1 MAKKYWL
8 KFGSG
13 DPASTSGLAPTFIHF
28 IKFDG
33 TTLTPPGITQPI
45 TGVGMYQF
53 TYTPSFSIAFAID
66 GATTG
71 LSSSNRYIFG
81 NLDPNDRLD
90 EIIGEQG
97 STLSA
102 IGTTLIAQGA
112 TVSGIAA
119 TLVAQGATVVAIG
132 NTLTAQGTNISA
144 IGTTLIAQGST
155 LVGMG
160 TTFLAFGSTML
171 GVAATLVAQGAT
183 VVAIGNTVAA
193 IGSSAGALAAIIGT
207 TASVIGDSATSPGD
221 LFGYLKRVREFLE
234 GTQNYVKSSQAW
246 SIYDRSGATLLAS
259 KTMTNN
265 STQVIRS

>member
-13 DPASTSGLAPTFIHF
+13 DPASSAGLAPTFIHF

-45 TGVGMYQF
+45 TGVGLYQF
-53 TYTPSFSIAFAID
+53 TYTPSFSIGFTVD

-81 NLDPNDRLD
+81 TLDPNDRLD

-102 IGTTLIAQGA
+102 IGTTLVAQGA

-119 TLVAQGATVVAIG
+119 TL
-132 NTLTAQGTNISA
+132 
-144 IGTTLIAQGST
+144 IAQGST
-155 LVGMG
+155 LVGLG
-160 TTFLAFGSTML
+160 TTFLAFGSTMS
-171 GVAATLVAQGAT
+171 GVAATLVAQGST
-183 VVAIGNTVAA
+183 IVAIGNTLAVV
-193 IGSSAGALAAIIGT
+193 GTSTSALAAVIGS
-207 TASVIGDSATSPGD
+207 TASGIGDSATSPGD

>member
-13 DPASTSGLAPTFIHF
+13 DPASTAGLAPTFIHF

-33 TTLTPPGITQPI
+33 TTLAPPGITQPI

-90 EIIGEQG
+90 EIVEEQG
-97 STLSA
+97 STLLA
-102 IGTTLIAQGA
+102 IGATLVAQGS

-119 TLVAQGATVVAIG
+119 
-132 NTLTAQGTNISA
+132 
-144 IGTTLIAQGST
+144 TLIAQGST
-155 LVGMG
+155 LVGLG
-160 TTFLAFGSTML
+160 TTFLAFGSTMS

-193 IGSSAGALAAIIGT
+193 IGSSSGALAAIIGT

-234 GTQNYVKSSQAW
+234 GTQTYVKSTQAW
-246 SIYDRSGATLLAS
+246 SIYDRSGATLLQS